1 MDTIRLRAGMAAC
14 EAEEPSHP
22 RLFAV
27 EKPAA
32 LSKRAR
38 GLLIASIVVLLC
50 GIVAHGIGKG
60 EFDYNVDEAQHAV
73 TGLFVA
79 DAMHD
84 LPLLHPVAYAYRYYA
99 QYPAIALVHWPPL
112 FYVVEGLGF
121 RTLGPSVVVAR
132 FSVLLFLALL
142 LYQWFCLVEELQGPF
157 TAAVSALVL
166 ATIPLMLV
174 FEKAVML
181 EIPSLA
187 LGVAAIRYWIRYLDD
202 GRRASVIKWALWAS
216 AALMCKQTSIYIFV
230 FCLFSVAAT
239 RRWDRIWTRKM
250 WPATAIVAV
259 LAAPFYVLML
269 VSHGASV
276 AKDLGS
282 HQLDGLRRL
291 AYYWKSLPHTFSI
304 PLLVL
309 SGLGIA
315 ISRRWNRRGQTVL
328 MLCWI
333 AAGYLTFTFFG
344 QSEARFAI
352 YWFPPL
358 VYFAAGLLT
367 EGLQTPW
374 MRRTMQAAACVLV
387 AVMTVQAWGFER
399 PYISGYRT
407 VAARLVE
414 NYDSGIVLFDGKVPG
429 NFVFFMRALDPRR
442 QFLVLRKA
450 LYVND
455 VRRNANSEELL
466 HGRDEVLNLF
476 KNDGIRFAVVSENTP
491 LDFPS
496 QSVLRQVLQTD
507 QFRLLGR
514 FPVDGNEPEWKGRN
528 LLLYENM
535 QWAAPV
541 DKVLHIRMLTL
552 SHDVEV
558 PLDQFDFVR
567 KANTAPA
574 AGNQ

>member
-1 MDTIRLRAGMAAC
+1 MDAIRLRAGVAAC

-22 RLFAV
+22 GLFAV

-38 GLLIASIVVLLC
+38 GLLIAAIIALVC
-50 GIVAHGIGKG
+50 GVVAHGIGKG

-84 LPLLHPVAYAYRYYA
+84 LPLFHPVAYSYRYYA

-112 FYVVEGLGF
+112 FYVVEGLSF
-121 RTLGPSVVVAR
+121 RVLGPSVVSAR
-132 FSVLLFLALL
+132 ISVLLFLALL
-142 LYQWFCLVEELQGPF
+142 IYQWFRLVEELQGPF
-157 TAAVSALVL
+157 TATVSVIML

-202 GRRASVIKWALWAS
+202 GRRASVIRWALWAS
-216 AALMCKQTSIYIFV
+216 AALLCKQTSIYIFV

-239 RRWDRIWTRKM
+239 RRWERVWTRNI
-250 WPATAIVAV
+250 WPAIAICAV
-259 LAAPFYVLML
+259 LAGPFYMLML
-269 VSHGASV
+269 VSHGVSV

-315 ISRRWNRRGQTVL
+315 ISRRWNRRDQTVP

-367 EGLQTPW
+367 EGFQTPW
-374 MRRTMQAAACVLV
+374 MRRAMRVAACVIV
-387 AVMTVQAWGFER
+387 AAMTVQAWGFER
-399 PYISGYRT
+399 PYIAGYRT
-407 VAARLVE
+407 AAARLVE

-450 LYVND
+450 LYVDD
-455 VRRNANSEELL
+455 VRRNTNSEELL
-466 HGRDEVLNLF
+466 HGRDEVLDLF
-476 KNDGIRFAVVSENTP
+476 KNDGIRFAVISENTP

-496 QSVLRQVLQTD
+496 QNVLRQVLQTN
-507 QFRLLGR
+507 QFQLLGR
-514 FPVDGNEPEWKGRN
+514 FPIDGNEPEWKGRN
-528 LLLYENM
+528 LLLYENK
-535 QWAAPV
+535 QWAAPE
-541 DKVLHIRMLTL
+541 DRVLRIRMLTL

-558 PLDQFDFVR
+558 PLDQFDFVH
-567 KANTAPA
+567 KPNTAPA

>member
-1 MDTIRLRAGMAAC
+1 MDTIRLGGGAATC

-32 LSKRAR
+32 LSKRTR
-38 GLLIASIVVLLC
+38 GLLIAAIIALAC
-50 GIVAHGIGKG
+50 GVAAHGIGRG

-99 QYPAIALVHWPPL
+99 QYPAVALVHWPPL
-112 FYVVEGLGF
+112 FYVVEGLSF
-121 RTLGPSVVVAR
+121 RMLGASVVAAR
-132 FSVLLFLALL
+132 VSVLLFLALL
-142 LYQWFCLVEELQGPF
+142 LYQWFRLVEELQGPF
-157 TAAVSALVL
+157 MAAISAIML

-202 GRRASVIKWALWAS
+202 GRRASAIRWALWAS
-216 AALMCKQTSIYIFV
+216 AAMLCKQTSIYIFV
-230 FCLFSVAAT
+230 FCLLSVAAT
-239 RRWDRIWTRKM
+239 RRWELVWMRKM
-250 WPATAIVAV
+250 WPAISIIAA
-259 LAAPFYVLML
+259 LAGPFYLLML

-282 HQLDGLRRL
+282 HQLEGLRRL
-291 AYYWKSLPHTFSI
+291 GYYWKSLPHTFSI
-304 PLLVL
+304 PLLIL

-315 ISRRWNRRGQTVL
+315 MSRRWNRRGQTVL

-333 AAGYLTFTFFG
+333 AAGYFTFTLFG

-358 VYFAAGLLT
+358 VYFGTGLLT
-367 EGLQTPW
+367 EGFQTPW
-374 MRRTMQAAACVLV
+374 MRRAMQAAACFLV

-407 VAARLVE
+407 VAARLID

-429 NFVFFMRALDPRR
+429 ILFSLCARSTRGGSFWCCARR
-442 QFLVLRKA
+442 SMSTMCAGMQTA
-450 LYVND
+450 
-455 VRRNANSEELL
+455 RNCCTGAT
-466 HGRDEVLNLF
+466 
-476 KNDGIRFAVVSENTP
+476 K
-491 LDFPS
+491 
-496 QSVLRQVLQTD
+496 
-507 QFRLLGR
+507 
-514 FPVDGNEPEWKGRN
+514 
-528 LLLYENM
+528 
-535 QWAAPV
+535 
-541 DKVLHIRMLTL
+541 
-552 SHDVEV
+552 
-558 PLDQFDFVR
+558 
-567 KANTAPA
+567 
-574 AGNQ
+574 